1 VYTLNAEFS
10 ETTTNWNNQPGMLI
24 PYSDF
29 SVPSDQVVHSLEV
42 SGLVDL
48 WRRGADPNHGVA
60 VLKSNSGWLRLYSRE
75 ESDPDKQPHLHIV
88 CGASSPT
95 PSPTRTR
102 TPTRTSTPTQTK
114 TPGPVTVNL
123 EAIQL
128 EVTQGLQDAI
138 DNHVRL
144 VEGKRTFARFHV
156 FADDTAP
163 APGKQYRATAALQI
177 WRGGTFLGTLK
188 PINNAAGV
196 INVPPSTFDPS
207 TWPPRVDDSFPSL
220 HSGQACSSCPTS
232 RRTARCGW
240 WPRLIQTTRW
250 MRRTISGI
258 TTSKRRCRSSR
269 CHRSASRFTGSGGR
283 TTLECSTRRRG
294 ISSAASWM

>member
-42 SGLVDL
+42 
-48 WRRGADPNHGVA
+48 
-60 VLKSNSGWLRLYSRE
+60 
-75 ESDPDKQPHLHIV
+75 
-88 CGASSPT
+88 
-95 PSPTRTR
+95 
-102 TPTRTSTPTQTK
+102 STPTQTK

-207 TWPPRVDDSFPSL
+207 TWPPRVDDSFLFELPNEQTNGTLRLVAQVDPDDEVDETDDFWDNDEETVNEDMRGPLNQDAAAHDPFPSL
-220 HSGQACSSCPTS
+220 HSGQAWGACIATS
-232 RRTARCGW
+232 AC
-240 WPRLIQTTRW
+240 
-250 MRRTISGI
+250 
-258 TTSKRRCRSSR
+258 
-269 CHRSASRFTGSGGR
+269 
-283 TTLECSTRRRG
+283 
-294 ISSAASWM
+294 